1 MTALC
6 ARHVMRVALRL
17 LIVVAAYGTTS
28 GNVLRAQ
35 QPDAPS
41 DKATQLPSAT
51 FRTSADYVEV
61 DVVVTDKR
69 GEFVRNLRK
78 EDFRVSESGHPQDVA
93 TLQQVDL
100 TSATTRP
107 TDRAPGFASGTDQTP
122 VGSEV
127 GRMYFLVLD
136 DLHTSPEVSGRV
148 RAIAKR
154 LIERCTVG
162 TDRAALV
169 FTSGRRDAARQLTN
183 NSSQLVDAINSFV
196 GQKPPS
202 ETVERYGNMTA
213 IPAPAADDLRRRQA
227 LLALDTIAQVVDYAA
242 SFQSRRKSIVLVSEG
257 TDVDLD
263 GKGDGPRDLRN
274 KIRDLTA
281 VANRASVS
289 IYAIDPRGATQG
301 GEHAAEITGS
311 GASQTKLQDEVR
323 VSQAGLTTIAEGTG
337 GSLFQNAAQFD
348 RIFSLIEAANSA
360 YYVLTYRSS
369 TQSDGKFHSIDV
381 RVLSTGLTVRARKGF
396 VKSPVAF
403 ARPFW
408 SGPPDSTPTSRQ
420 PEVTPQRE
428 TLAPGTPVPVIPP
441 TPTAGSPTP
450 MPGSPVPAVASPETE
465 TAVTGPVNLN
475 VVLER
480 ARRYIEDYESKLALT
495 IGVERYAQWVDNSD
509 QARMM
514 VESGGQG
521 LTRNTVSE
529 FALVRVNDEWVGYRD
544 VYEADGREV
553 RDRRDRL
560 QELFEHNPATAI
572 DLARRIA
579 DESARYNAGLQRN
592 INVPTMALSF
602 LRRSNA
608 GRFRF
613 KQDGTDTIQGMVAWK
628 VRYEETST
636 PTIIRTSG
644 GRDIP
649 VKGWFLIEPSQGRV
663 LRTFLEITSEA
674 RLDGGTSLEDSPK
687 VPDSR
692 KVPVT
697 APPRETYDHR
707 VQTYSRI
714 TVAYKFDAHLEM
726 LLPAEM
732 AEEYQGI
739 TVNPTNRTQRLTKM
753 TGRATYSDFKKFETS
768 GRIVVPK

>member
-1 MTALC
+1 MMLQC
-6 ARHVMRVALRL
+6 DRHMRVALRL
-17 LIVVAAYGTTS
+17 LVVVAVYGSTS
-28 GNVLRAQ
+28 GNALRAQ
-35 QPDAPS
+35 QHDAPP
-41 DKATQLPSAT
+41 TQGAQRPSGT

-78 EDFRVSESGHPQDVA
+78 EDFRVSESGHLQDVA

-100 TSATTRP
+100 TVAATRP

-122 VGSEV
+122 VESEV

-136 DLHTSPEVSGRV
+136 DLHTSPEISGRV
-148 RAIAKR
+148 RALAKR
-154 LIERCTVG
+154 IIQRCTVG

-183 NSSQLVDAINSFV
+183 NSSQLVDAIDSFV

-202 ETVERYGNMTA
+202 ETMERYGNITTV
-213 IPAPAADDLRRRQA
+213 PAATADDLRRRQA

-242 SFQSRRKSIVLVSEG
+242 AFQSRRKSIVLVSEG

-289 IYAIDPRGATQG
+289 IYAIDPRSATQG

-323 VSQAGLTTIAEGTG
+323 VSQAGLTMLAEGTG
-337 GSLFQNAAQFD
+337 GRLFPNAVEFD
-348 RIFSLIEAANSA
+348 RIFSLIEAANST

-408 SGPPDSTPTSRQ
+408 NGPPDAAPTSRQ
-420 PEVTPQRE
+420 QEVTTEGGE
-428 TLAPGTPVPVIPP
+428 TLGAGTPVPVIAP
-441 TPTAGSPTP
+441 TPALASPTP
-450 MPGSPVPAVASPETE
+450 ALGSAAPAGTSPETE
-465 TAVTGPVNLN
+465 TALTGPLNLN
-475 VVLER
+475 LVLER

-495 IGVERYAQWVDNSD
+495 IGVERYAQWADNSD
-509 QARMM
+509 QVRMM
-514 VESGGQG
+514 VESGGRP

-560 QELFEHNPATAI
+560 QQLFVQNPATAI

-579 DESARYNAGLQRN
+579 DESARYNSGLRRN

-602 LRRSNA
+602 LNRSNA

-613 KQDGTDTIQGMVAWK
+613 KQDGTETIQGMLAWK
-628 VRYEETST
+628 VRYQETRK
-636 PTIIRTSG
+636 PTIIRTSA

-649 VKGWFLIEPSQGRV
+649 VNGWFLIEPSQGRI
-663 LRTFLEITSEA
+663 LKTFLEITGEA
-674 RLDGGTSLEDSPK
+674 RLDGSTSLEDSPA
-687 VPDSR
+687 VPSNAR
-692 KVPVT
+692 
-697 APPRETYDHR
+697 PRETYDHR

-714 TVAYKFDAHLEM
+714 TVAYKSDAHLEM
-726 LLPAEM
+726 LVPAEM
-732 AEEYQGI
+732 AEEYQGL